1 MSPALAGKFLT
12 TGPPG
17 KPLDVSLNW
26 IFASIYSPRLESYSM
41 LVTHFCCVL
50 NSFYILF
57 PSCINMHA
65 FWRHVFQF
73 TRPLLCW
80 YFITAIYSI
89 VSFNLAFNC
98 SQIYIWQFWFW
109 FSPGILQI
117 FLCFLDILTLIILNI
132 LPKNSSI
139 WIIYWYISIY
149 LYFSS
154 SLVCLSVFWQ
164 VSYFWLDMWVKI
176 KVFPF
181 KNVIFSEKGR

>member
-1 MSPALAGKFLT
+1 
-12 TGPPG
+12 
-17 KPLDVSLNW
+17 
-26 IFASIYSPRLESYSM
+26 M

-73 TRPLLCW
+73 TRPLLCS

-89 VSFNLAFNC
+89 VSFSLVFNC
-98 SQIYIWQFWFW
+98 SQISIRLFWW
-109 FSPGILQI
+109 IESLLAPGILQI
-117 FLCFLDILTLIILNI
+117 FFCFLGILTLIILNI

-139 WIIYWYISIY
+139 WIIYGYVSIY

-154 SLVCLSVFWQ
+154 SPVHFSVFWCFIFLITH
-164 VSYFWLDMWVKI
+164 VS
-176 KVFPF
+176 
-181 KNVIFSEKGR
+181 KN